1 MEVMKACWRVQEL
14 EFSLPIKVEGAE
26 ESLASDATAT
36 QLQQAFAG
44 LYDLRR
50 LTVRKDASAY
60 LSCSA
65 VRDVLSALA
74 GTIPS
79 WTLLV
84 CFLFL

>member
-1 MEVMKACWRVQEL
+1 MEVMKACRRVQEL

-74 GTIPS
+74 SVIPS

-84 CFLFL
+84 CFLFF